1 MINSKEIFGRRLKLA
16 RQKEKLSLEELSN
29 KTGGAV
35 SKQTISKY
43 EAGKAMAGSDILE
56 KLANALKVSMEYF
69 FRPFSF
75 DMSEINISF
84 RKKSSVKAKV
94 ESSLVSKIQ
103 DKVERYLEIE
113 KILSVDNASNKTE
126 IFPVIS
132 SAAQMKE
139 LAKNIRVQWELGN
152 APIENAKELLIQ
164 HGIKVFEVD
173 GPDGFDGVS
182 GAAND
187 SIWVIVLNNE
197 KKHIERKRLTTLH
210 EFAHLLANNAFD
222 TTLSQ
227 NEKEKLCNVFASE
240 MLLPSQVLVD
250 TFGTKSKISFQELIS
265 LQCTYGISIDA
276 IMYSLKSLS
285 IISDKRHRSFCIQ
298 KNMNSKFKS
307 EVEESRFKE
316 KENSS
321 LSDSV
326 TYTNMVYSAL
336 AQKLITPSR
345 AAELLSI
352 PVSDVQS
359 QSLAF

>member
-1 MINSKEIFGRRLKLA
+1 
-16 RQKEKLSLEELSN
+16 
-29 KTGGAV
+29 
-35 SKQTISKY
+35 
-43 EAGKAMAGSDILE
+43 
-56 KLANALKVSMEYF
+56 
-69 FRPFSF
+69 
-75 DMSEINISF
+75 
-84 RKKSSVKAKV
+84 
-94 ESSLVSKIQ
+94 
-103 DKVERYLEIE
+103 
-113 KILSVDNASNKTE
+113 
-126 IFPVIS
+126 
-132 SAAQMKE
+132 MKE
-139 LAKNIRVQWELGN
+139 VARNIRVLWGLGN

-164 HGIKVFEVD
+164 HGRKVFEVD

-182 GAAND
+182 GDAND

-197 KKHIERKRLTTLH
+197 KKHVERKRLTTLH

-250 TFGTKSKISFQELIS
+250 AFGTKSKISFQELIS
-265 LQCTYGISIDA
+265 VQCTYGLSIDA

-298 KNMNSKFKS
+298 KNMSSKFKS
-307 EVEESRFKE
+307 KVEESRFKE
-316 KENSS
+316 KENSCC
-321 LSDSV
+321 SDSEA
-326 TYTNMVYSAL
+326 YTNMVYSAL
-336 AQKLITPSR
+336 AQELITPSR

>member
-1 MINSKEIFGRRLKLA
+1 MTS
-16 RQKEKLSLEELSN
+16 
-29 KTGGAV
+29 
-35 SKQTISKY
+35 
-43 EAGKAMAGSDILE
+43 
-56 KLANALKVSMEYF
+56 
-69 FRPFSF
+69 
-75 DMSEINISF
+75 
-84 RKKSSVKAKV
+84 
-94 ESSLVSKIQ
+94 
-103 DKVERYLEIE
+103 
-113 KILSVDNASNKTE
+113 
-126 IFPVIS
+126 
-132 SAAQMKE
+132 
-139 LAKNIRVQWELGN
+139 
-152 APIENAKELLIQ
+152 
-164 HGIKVFEVD
+164 
-173 GPDGFDGVS
+173 
-182 GAAND
+182 
-187 SIWVIVLNNE
+187 
-197 KKHIERKRLTTLH
+197 
-210 EFAHLLANNAFD
+210 
-222 TTLSQ
+222 TLSQ

-345 AAELLSI
+345 AAEFLSL
-352 PVSDVQS
+352 PVSEVQS

>member
-1 MINSKEIFGRRLKLA
+1 MTS
-16 RQKEKLSLEELSN
+16 
-29 KTGGAV
+29 
-35 SKQTISKY
+35 
-43 EAGKAMAGSDILE
+43 
-56 KLANALKVSMEYF
+56 
-69 FRPFSF
+69 
-75 DMSEINISF
+75 
-84 RKKSSVKAKV
+84 
-94 ESSLVSKIQ
+94 
-103 DKVERYLEIE
+103 
-113 KILSVDNASNKTE
+113 
-126 IFPVIS
+126 
-132 SAAQMKE
+132 
-139 LAKNIRVQWELGN
+139 
-152 APIENAKELLIQ
+152 
-164 HGIKVFEVD
+164 
-173 GPDGFDGVS
+173 
-182 GAAND
+182 
-187 SIWVIVLNNE
+187 
-197 KKHIERKRLTTLH
+197 
-210 EFAHLLANNAFD
+210 
-222 TTLSQ
+222 TLSQ